1 MKKMIYNAAPLPF
14 MGQKR
19 RFLGEF
25 RKALATFPDARVFV
39 DLFGGSGLLS
49 HTVKQQ
55 RPDARVIYNDYDGY
69 HLRLDNIPYT
79 NALLADIRQLV
90 GVSPKGQR
98 LPDDVRERILQ
109 RINDEE
115 QTGFVDYITLSSS
128 LLFSGKYVASFEQL
142 AKQGFYNSLR
152 QEPYRADGYLEG
164 VEIVRADYRELFE
177 QYRHAEGVVFIVD
190 PPYLLTEVGAYECY
204 WKLGDYLDVLTVLDD
219 QSYVYFSSTKSQ
231 IVELMDW
238 VSTSTLTGNPFAG
251 AERREQSVTINHTS
265 HYTDIMLFKRS
276 IMEKH

>member
-1 MKKMIYNAAPLPF
+1 MKKPIYNAAPLPF

-19 RFLGEF
+19 GFIGEF
-25 RKALATFPDARVFV
+25 RKVLATFPDARVFV

-49 HTVKQQ
+49 HTVKQE

-69 HLRLDNIPYT
+69 HLRLANIPRT

-90 GVSPKGQR
+90 GVRPKRQR

-109 RINDEE
+109 RVKEAE
-115 QTGFVDYITLSSS
+115 RTGFVDYITLSSW
-128 LLFSGKYVASFEQL
+128 LLFSGKHVTSFEEL
-142 AKQGFYNSLR
+142 ARWGFYYNLR

-190 PPYLLTEVGAYECY
+190 PPYLSTEVGAYKCN
-204 WKLGDYLDVLTVLDD
+204 WKLGDYLDVLKVLDG
-219 QSYVYFSSTKSQ
+219 QSYIYFSSAKSQ

-238 VSTSTLTGNPFAG
+238 VTTSAFSGNPFAG
-251 AERREQSVTINHTS
+251 AERREQSVSINHSS
-265 HYTDIMLFKRS
+265 HYTDIMMFKN
-276 IMEKH
+276 

>member
-1 MKKMIYNAAPLPF
+1 MIYNAAPLPF

-49 HTVKQQ
+49 HTVKQE

-69 HLRLDNIPYT
+69 HLRLANIPHT

-90 GVSPKGQR
+90 GIRPKGQR

-109 RINDEE
+109 RIKDEE

-128 LLFSGKYVASFEQL
+128 LLFSGKYVTSFEQL
-142 AKQGFYNSLR
+142 AKNGFYNTLR

-190 PPYLLTEVGAYECY
+190 PPYLLTEVSAYECY
-204 WKLGDYLDVLTVLDD
+204 WKLGDYLDVLTVLDG

-238 VSTSTLTGNPFAG
+238 VTTSTLTGNPFAG

-265 HYTDIMLFKRS
+265 HYTDIMLFKS
-276 IMEKH
+276 TLW